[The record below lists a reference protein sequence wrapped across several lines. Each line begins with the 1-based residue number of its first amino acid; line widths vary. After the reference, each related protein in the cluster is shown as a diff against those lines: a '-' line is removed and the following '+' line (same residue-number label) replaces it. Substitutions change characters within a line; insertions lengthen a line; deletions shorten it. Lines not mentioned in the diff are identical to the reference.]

1 MADGFKRHI
10 ISTNKIK
17 VMTNIVEL
25 LECIKDDN
33 FQGMLKYFPEGIIH
47 RASKYDTPD
56 SFELEGTYEE
66 DARYGW
72 PAREK
77 MKELC
82 LEYCINELK
91 K

>member
-1 MADGFKRHI
+1 
-10 ISTNKIK
+10 
-17 VMTNIVEL
+17 MTNIIEL
-25 LECIKDDN
+25 LEYVKDND
-33 FQGMLKYFPEGIIH
+33 FEGMLKYFPEGIVH
-47 RASKYDTPD
+47 RSSKYSIPE
-56 SFELEGTYEE
+56 SFELEGSYEE